1 MDTKLLEVFL
11 AVVHTGSISAAARR
25 LNFSQPTVSQQMKAL
40 ERIMDVPLFTR
51 EGGRIELTAAGRALQ
66 GYAETTLSSWR
77 FVCEQVREAAGR
89 DDLVE
94 LSVASFPSASA
105 ALVPEAVAAM
115 LAGDDRLR
123 VKVLDAEPPAS
134 YDLLRSGQVNAI
146 MNFSYPEDEPG
157 RGQVELPVLD
167 EEFVLMVAEGHPLAD
182 KGTVALE
189 DAADDTWVGG
199 CPKCRQELITVCRD
213 RGFVPEILISTD
225 DPTMTQVM
233 VTKGI
238 GVAMRPALSIVGQ
251 ETPGLV
257 PLGIAHGVRRRVSV
271 LVPENEAEKPEI
283 VTLHA
288 TLKSAARQLV
298 AQSPAVQR
306 ARIHVAD

>member
-40 ERIMDVPLFTR
+40 ERIMDVQLFHR

-94 LSVASFPSASA
+94 LSLASFPSASA
-105 ALVPEAVAAM
+105 ALVPEAIAEM

-134 YDLLRSGQVNAI
+134 YDLLRGGQVNAI

-157 RGQVELPVLD
+157 RGHVELPVLD
-167 EEFVLMVAEGHPLAD
+167 EEFVLMVSEKHPLAGR
-182 KGTVALE
+182 GTVDLE
-189 DAADDTWVGG
+189 EAADSSWIGG
-199 CPKCRQELITVCRD
+199 CPKCRQELLVVCRE
-213 RGFVPEILISTD
+213 RGFVPEILCSTD
-225 DPTMTQVM
+225 DPTMTRIM
-233 VTKGI
+233 VTKGV
-238 GVAMRPALSIVGQ
+238 GVAMRPVLSVIGE

-257 PLGIAHGVRRRVSV
+257 PLGIAHGVRRQVSV
-271 LVPENEAEKPEI
+271 LVPETDAEKPE
-283 VTLHA
+283 VMALHA
-288 TLKSAARQLV
+288 TLKHAARQLV
-298 AQSPAVQR
+298 AQSPKEQQQ
-306 ARIHVAD
+306 RIHVAD

>member
-40 ERIMDVPLFTR
+40 ERIMDVDLFTR

-66 GYAETTLSSWR
+66 GYAESTLSSWR

-94 LSVASFPSASA
+94 LSLASFPSASA
-105 ALVPEAVAAM
+105 ALVPEAVATM
-115 LAGDDRLR
+115 LASDERLR

-134 YDLLRSGQVNAI
+134 YDLLRSGQVTAI

-157 RGQVELPVLD
+157 RGHVELPVLD
-167 EEFVLMVAEGHPLAD
+167 EEFVLMVPERHPLAGR
-182 KGTVALE
+182 GTVDLE
-189 DAADDTWVGG
+189 EAAESSWVGG
-199 CPKCRQELITVCRD
+199 CPKCRQELITVCRE
-213 RGFVPEILISTD
+213 RGFVPEILCSTD
-225 DPTMTQVM
+225 DPTLTRVM

-251 ETPGLV
+251 RIPGLV
-257 PLGIAHGVRRRVSV
+257 PLGIAHGVRRQVAL
-271 LVPENEAEKPEI
+271 LVPESEAEKPEI
-283 VTLHA
+283 LGFHVA
-288 TLKSAARQLV
+288 LKMAAKELV
-298 AQSPAVQR
+298 AQSPPDQQ
-306 ARIHVAD
+306 ARIHVED

>member
-40 ERIMDVPLFTR
+40 ERIMDVQLFTR

-89 DDLVE
+89 DDLIE
-94 LSVASFPSASA
+94 LSLASFPSASA
-105 ALVPEAVAAM
+105 ALVPEAIAAL
-115 LAGDDRLR
+115 LAADDRLR

-134 YDLLRSGQVNAI
+134 YDLLRGGQVNAI

-157 RGQVELPVLD
+157 RGQVELPILD
-167 EEFVLMVAEGHPLAD
+167 EEFVLMVSEDHPLAGAGVVD
-182 KGTVALE
+182 LE
-189 DAADDTWVGG
+189 DAADSNWVGG
-199 CPKCRQELITVCRD
+199 CPKCRQELITVCRE
-213 RGFVPEILISTD
+213 RGFVPEILCSTD
-225 DPTMTQVM
+225 DPTMTRIM

-238 GVAMRPALSIVGQ
+238 GVAMRPVLSIVGQ
-251 ETPGLV
+251 EHPGLV

-283 VTLHA
+283 VALH
-288 TLKSAARQLV
+288 SALRTAAKQLV
-298 AQSPAVQR
+298 EKSPASQQS
-306 ARIHVAD
+306 RIHVED

>member
-11 AVVHTGSISAAARR
+11 AVVRTGSISAAARR

-40 ERIMDVPLFTR
+40 ERIMDVQLFTR

-94 LSVASFPSASA
+94 LSLASFPSASA

-115 LAGDDRLR
+115 LAADDRLR

-134 YDLLRSGQVNAI
+134 YDLLRGGQVNAI

-167 EEFVLMVAEGHPLAD
+167 EEFVLLVSEDHPLAD
-182 KGTVALE
+182 RGVVDLE
-189 DAADDTWVGG
+189 DAAEANWVGG

-213 RGFVPEILISTD
+213 RGFAPEILCSTD
-225 DPTMTQVM
+225 DPTMTRVM
-233 VTKGI
+233 VTKGV
-238 GVAMRPALSIVGQ
+238 GVAMRPMLAIVGQ
-251 ETPGLV
+251 DIPGMV

-271 LVPENEAEKPEI
+271 LVPETDAEKPEI
-283 VTLHA
+283 VALHEA
-288 TLKSAARQLV
+288 LRKAARELV
-298 AQSPAVQR
+298 AKSPRDQQD
-306 ARIHVAD
+306 RIHVAE

>member
-40 ERIMDVPLFTR
+40 ERIMEVELFTR

-77 FVCEQVREAAGR
+77 FVCEQVREAGGR

-94 LSVASFPSASA
+94 LSLASFPSASA
-105 ALVPEAVAAM
+105 ALVPEAIAAL
-115 LAGDDRLR
+115 LAADDRLR

-146 MNFSYPEDEPG
+146 MSFSYPEDEPT
-157 RGQVELPVLD
+157 RGQTELPILD
-167 EEFVLMVAEGHPLAD
+167 EEFVLLVSEDHPLAGQGVVD
-182 KGTVALE
+182 LE
-189 DAADDTWVGG
+189 DAADSNWVGG
-199 CPKCRQELITVCRD
+199 CPKCRQELLTVCRE
-213 RGFVPEILISTD
+213 RGFVPEILCSTD
-225 DPTMTQVM
+225 DPTLTRVM

-238 GVAMRPALSIVGQ
+238 GVAMRPALSVVGQ
-251 ETPGLV
+251 PAPGMV
-257 PLGIAHGVRRRVSV
+257 PLSIAHGTRRQVSV
-271 LVPENEAEKPEI
+271 VVPDADADKPEI
-283 VTLHA
+283 LALHA
-288 TLKSAARQLV
+288 ALRTAARELV
-298 AQSPAVQR
+298 AQSTPAQQ
-306 ARIHVAD
+306 ARIHVED

>member
-40 ERIMDVPLFTR
+40 ERIMDVQLFTR

-77 FVCEQVREAAGR
+77 FVCEQVREAGGR

-94 LSVASFPSASA
+94 LSLASFPSASA
-105 ALVPEAVAAM
+105 ALVPEAIAAL
-115 LAGDDRLR
+115 LAADDRLR

-146 MNFSYPEDEPG
+146 MNFSYPEDEPT
-157 RGQVELPVLD
+157 RGQVELPILD
-167 EEFVLMVAEGHPLAD
+167 EEFVLLVSENHPLAGEGVVD
-182 KGTVALE
+182 LE
-189 DAADDTWVGG
+189 DAAESNWVGG
-199 CPKCRQELITVCRD
+199 CPKCRQELITVCRE
-213 RGFVPEILISTD
+213 RGFVPEILCSTD
-225 DPTMTQVM
+225 DPTLTRVM

-238 GVAMRPALSIVGQ
+238 GVAMRPALSVVGQ
-251 ETPGLV
+251 PVPGLV
-257 PLGIAHGVRRRVSV
+257 PLSIAHGTRRQVSV
-271 LVPENEAEKPEI
+271 VVSDADAEKPEI
-283 VTLHA
+283 VALHDA
-288 TLKSAARQLV
+288 LRSAARELV
-298 AQSPAVQR
+298 AQSSPDQQK
-306 ARIHVAD
+306 RIHVAD

>member
-40 ERIMDVPLFTR
+40 ERIMDVQLFTR

-94 LSVASFPSASA
+94 LSLASFPSASA
-105 ALVPEAVAAM
+105 ALVPEAIAAM
-115 LAGDDRLR
+115 LAADERLR

-134 YDLLRSGQVNAI
+134 YDLLRGGQVNAI

-157 RGQVELPVLD
+157 RGQVELPILN
-167 EEFVLMVAEGHPLAD
+167 EEFVLLVSEDHPLAAE
-182 KGTVALE
+182 GTVDLE
-189 DAADDTWVGG
+189 DAADSNWVGG
-199 CPKCRQELITVCRD
+199 CPKCRQELITVCRE
-213 RGFVPEILISTD
+213 RGFVPEILCSTD
-225 DPTMTQVM
+225 DPTLTRVM
-233 VTKGI
+233 VIKGI
-238 GVAMRPALSIVGQ
+238 GVAMRPALSVVGQ
-251 ETPGLV
+251 PVPGLV
-257 PLGIAHGVRRRVSV
+257 PLSIAHGVRRQVSV
-271 LVPENEAEKPEI
+271 LIPEAEAEKAEI
-283 VTLHA
+283 VALHDA
-288 TLKSAARQLV
+288 LRTAARDLV
-298 AQSPAVQR
+298 AQSSPDQQ